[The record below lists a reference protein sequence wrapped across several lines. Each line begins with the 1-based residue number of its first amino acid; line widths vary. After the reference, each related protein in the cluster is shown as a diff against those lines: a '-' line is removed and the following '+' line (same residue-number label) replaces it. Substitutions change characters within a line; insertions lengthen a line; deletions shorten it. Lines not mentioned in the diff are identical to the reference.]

1 MRIEVTY
8 LKTRFTETFN
18 DKMSYEKLK
27 SISQYDLKL
36 EMALFKTKTI
46 MDFHSDYKIER
57 WIFRVFWPLTLLM
70 IPSLITL
77 IILDFPENGL
87 LSDILMTLVVI
98 GFLSFFPY
106 MYSHSYAL
114 SLREIKKSLKLRNNR
129 LIKSHKNAISS
140 STFEEYLA
148 KQAKVK

>member
-57 WIFRVFWPLTLLM
+57 WIFRVLWPFVA
-70 IPSLITL
+70 
-77 IILDFPENGL
+77 FPENR
-87 LSDILMTLVVI
+87 TV
-98 GFLSFFPY
+98 
-106 MYSHSYAL
+106 
-114 SLREIKKSLKLRNNR
+114 
-129 LIKSHKNAISS
+129 
-140 STFEEYLA
+140 
-148 KQAKVK
+148 